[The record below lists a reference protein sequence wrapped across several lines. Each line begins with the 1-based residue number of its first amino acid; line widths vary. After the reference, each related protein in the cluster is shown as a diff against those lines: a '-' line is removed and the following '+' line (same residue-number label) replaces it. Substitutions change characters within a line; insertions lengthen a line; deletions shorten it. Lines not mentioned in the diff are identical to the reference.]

1 MENVCEKEWDLLY
14 FRDQLIILF
23 FQEIHQMAQRKLIRA
38 VKRTGSAPLT
48 PDTGSTPLALT

>member
-1 MENVCEKEWDLLY
+1 MENVCEREGDLLY

-38 VKRTGSAPLT
+38 VERTGSAPLT
-48 PDTGSTPLALT
+48 PGTGSTPLALS